1 MSRWTPEPANTSLVS
16 QVNLETAGKVARL
29 RDRAAMLKQA
39 RQYFYDRNILEVDCP
54 SLSRFA
60 SVDAHIDLVPARY
73 AGRENAY
80 LHSSPEYGMKRLL
93 AQEIGDIG
101 QLSHVFRD
109 GECGFK
115 HNPEFMMAE
124 WYRCGLSFS
133 GMIQETVAFIQM
145 FLGAL
150 PSHQISYREVF
161 QHYAGFDY
169 LDMSEKDL
177 MQYLQSKKIDVYPEV
192 VEEGKDALLNLI
204 LGTLIEPQL
213 GQEELCILAYYPSTQ
228 AALANT
234 ITIDNERVA
243 ERFEVYF
250 RGMELAN
257 GFHELTDAAEQR
269 KRLIE
274 SNQHRRKL
282 GKDELPID
290 ENFLKA
296 LSQGIPDCCGVAVGF
311 DRLMMLRHGASHIG
325 DVVPF
330 AWDEA

>member
-1 MSRWTPEPANTSLVS
+1 LSRSTLEPMSTSPVSLVNAQAS
-16 QVNLETAGKVARL
+16 KVARL
-29 RDRAAMLKQA
+29 RDRAVMLKEA
-39 RQYFYDRNILEVDCP
+39 RQFFHERNILEVDCP
-54 SLSRFA
+54 CLSRFA
-60 SVDAHIDLVPARY
+60 SVDAYIDLVPARY

-93 AQEIGDIG
+93 AQGIGDIG

-124 WYRCGLSFS
+124 WYRCGIPFS
-133 GMIQETVAFIQM
+133 GMIQETITFIQL
-145 FLGAL
+145 FLGHL
-150 PSHQISYREVF
+150 RSHQISYREVF
-161 QHYAGFDY
+161 QRYAGFDY
-169 LDMSEKDL
+169 LEMSEEDL
-177 MQYLQSKKIDVYPEV
+177 IGYLHNHQIAVYPDV
-192 VEEGKDALLNLI
+192 VQEGKDALLNLL
-204 LGTLIEPQL
+204 LGALIEPQL
-213 GQEELCILAYYPSTQ
+213 GQEELCVLAYYPSTQ

-234 ITIDNERVA
+234 ITIGNERVA

-250 RGMELAN
+250 RGMELSN
-257 GFHELTDAAEQR
+257 GYHELTDAAEQR

-290 ENFLKA
+290 ENFLSA

-311 DRLMMLRHGASHIG
+311 DRLMMLRHGASHIR